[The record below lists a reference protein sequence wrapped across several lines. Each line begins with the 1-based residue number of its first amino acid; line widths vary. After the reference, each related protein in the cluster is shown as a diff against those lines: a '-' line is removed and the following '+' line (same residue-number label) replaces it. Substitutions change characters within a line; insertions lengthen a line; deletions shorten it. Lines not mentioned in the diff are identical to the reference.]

1 MDRRSPGS
9 GNFVADEIGEGV
21 RVLPFTPEQE
31 RKLDDLVN
39 VVYYTGLTATVWLF
53 GAFVIARIKKYIR
66 RRT

>member
-1 MDRRSPGS
+1 M
-9 GNFVADEIGEGV
+9 
-21 RVLPFTPEQE
+21 LPFTPEQE

-66 RRT
+66 RRP